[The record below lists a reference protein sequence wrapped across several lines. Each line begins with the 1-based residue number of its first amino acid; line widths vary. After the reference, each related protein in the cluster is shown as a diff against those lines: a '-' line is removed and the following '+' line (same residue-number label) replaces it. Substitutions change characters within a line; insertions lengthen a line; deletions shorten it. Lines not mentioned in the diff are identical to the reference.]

1 MPEILTQSEIR
12 IEGYRRLGVIREQMR
27 ETKLDALL
35 IYSQRRGHVAY
46 VSGYIPNYHTNS
58 AVVILP
64 ADGEPVLLIRFGFD
78 MPRAKTLSWF
88 KDIRTADADHPGGF
102 LRQCLQTMAEMKLD
116 KAQIGL
122 VAGDETVDE
131 IGLSLTR
138 SIHQELSGAH
148 VRHVAELITRMRLAK
163 QPGEIQ
169 KLQRSAGLAELAAAA
184 LKNSLIPGNDDFEA
198 MGAAAHAAI
207 RGGADRCDA
216 IISTRPAHLALPPS
230 HKRFEQGNPVSV
242 ELTVLCEG
250 YWVQIC
256 RTYSMGQPSPYQKNL
271 FKACLEAYQSALDV
285 ARPGTPV
292 SELARAAMDPL
303 NKSGFEGCVKYG
315 LGHGVGL
322 DLPEPYEVELHSH
335 DILPDKMVLVVHVG
349 AWAANGQAAAFVGGP
364 ILINPQGASQL
375 DQPQTDIVEV

>member
-1 MPEILTQSEIR
+1 MTHSEIK
-12 IEGYRRLGVIREQMR
+12 IEGRQRLDEIREQMR
-27 ETKLDALL
+27 DKKLDALL
-35 IYSQRRGHVAY
+35 IYSQKRGQVAY

-78 MPRAKTLSWF
+78 MPRARALSWF
-88 KDIRTADADHPGGF
+88 GDIRTVNADHPGGF
-102 LRQCLQTMAEMKLD
+102 LQQCLRTVAGMKLD
-116 KAQIGL
+116 KAKIGL
-122 VAGDETVDE
+122 VAGDDAVDE

-138 SIHQELSGAH
+138 SIQEELPSAQIQH
-148 VRHVAELITRMRLAK
+148 VTEMITRMRLAK
-163 QPGEIQ
+163 QPAEVQ
-169 KLQRSAGLAELAAAA
+169 KLRRSTQLAELAAAA
-184 LKNSLIPGNDDFEA
+184 LQKSLIPGNDDFEA
-198 MGAAAHAAI
+198 MGAAAYAAI

-216 IISTRPAHLALPPS
+216 IISTRPSHLALPPS
-230 HKRFEQGNPVSV
+230 HQRFEDGNPVSV

-256 RTYSMGQPSPYQKNL
+256 RTYSMGEASPYQKRL
-271 FKACLEAYQSALDV
+271 FKACLESYQSALDV

-292 SELARAAMDPL
+292 ADLARAAMNPL

-322 DLPEPYEVELHSH
+322 DLPEPYEVEICSQ
-335 DILPDKMVLVVHVG
+335 DILPDKMALVVHVG
-349 AWAANGQAAAFVGGP
+349 AWAANGEAAAFVGGP

-375 DQPQTDIVEV
+375 DQPQSEIIEL